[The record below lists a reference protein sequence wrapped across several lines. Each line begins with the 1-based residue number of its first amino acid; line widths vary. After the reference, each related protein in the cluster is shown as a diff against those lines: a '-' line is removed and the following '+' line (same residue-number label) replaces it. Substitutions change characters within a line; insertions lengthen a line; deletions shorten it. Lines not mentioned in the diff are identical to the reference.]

1 MKRFAIYLLVALY
14 LCLAACTSTPDNGS
28 SSTENKEETDTNS
41 TLFLNQ
47 SEIGIVSGNKMIKE
61 FNKQSEQII
70 FDKNKNIY
78 VVSNIDYTAQY
89 TITIEGG
96 IYLDNSLTV
105 KLEAT
110 GLSGV
115 ENIEASVKVVKVDS
129 SDQRYWLWDND
140 LEIGFIL
147 DFSI

>member
-1 MKRFAIYLLVALY
+1 MKRFAIYLLAAI
-14 LCLAACTSTPDNGS
+14 CLAACTSTPESGS
-28 SSTENKEETDTNS
+28 SSTENKEETNTNS
-41 TLFLNQ
+41 TLFLSQ
-47 SEIGIVSGNKMIKE
+47 TEIGIVSGSKMVKE

-70 FDKNKNIY
+70 FDKNKSIY

-115 ENIEASVKVVKVDS
+115 ENVEASVKVVKVDS
-129 SDQRYWLWDND
+129 SDQRYWLWNND
-140 LEIGFIL
+140 LEVGFIL